1 MTARVPVHAGTLS
14 CFYGYCRRQ
23 RSAACM
29 LSRPGGPSEISRW
42 RQPPDPAN
50 KPAKPRR
57 GARTAARAHFPQK
70 EIAPAHFPD
79 TVPTPMPKSIARR
92 KTKKAVA
99 KRFKITA
106 TGKLL
111 RRKPGLRHLA
121 SSKSAKRKRKL
132 GKVGQVH
139 ETMVDRVKECL
150 PFG

>member
-1 MTARVPVHAGTLS
+1 
-14 CFYGYCRRQ
+14 
-23 RSAACM
+23 
-29 LSRPGGPSEISRW
+29 
-42 RQPPDPAN
+42 
-50 KPAKPRR
+50 
-57 GARTAARAHFPQK
+57 
-70 EIAPAHFPD
+70 
-79 TVPTPMPKSIARR
+79 MPKAIARR

-99 KRFKITA
+99 KRFKVTA

-139 ETMVDRVKECL
+139 ATMVDRVKECL